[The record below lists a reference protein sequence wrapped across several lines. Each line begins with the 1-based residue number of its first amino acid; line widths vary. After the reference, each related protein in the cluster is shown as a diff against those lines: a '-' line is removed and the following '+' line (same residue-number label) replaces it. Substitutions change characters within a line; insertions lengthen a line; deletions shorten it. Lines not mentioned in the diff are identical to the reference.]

1 MPRKGLVFRRPQATD
16 PVYDSDIVEKFICSM
31 MYEGKK
37 STAQRVFY
45 GAMDQVAK
53 KTNDEPLKIFKKAIE
68 IVKPLLEVK
77 TRRVGGA
84 NYQVPV
90 EVNPFRRQSLAIRW
104 LLLYAR
110 TRSGKTMTDK
120 LAEELLDAAN
130 SRGGA
135 MKKKEDVHRM
145 AEAKQAGRETA
156 RQQKQSGRRKKEKRG
171 CSPHA
176 QSKQGVCAL
185 SLVIGLVRRG

>member
-1 MPRKGLVFRRPQATD
+1 MPRKGFVTRRDVLPDSVYGSDLVQ
-16 PVYDSDIVEKFICSM
+16 KFINSM
-31 MYEGKK
+31 MWDGKR
-37 STAQRVFY
+37 SVAQRIFY
-45 GAMDQVAK
+45 GAMDIIGQ
-53 KTNDEPLKIFKKAIE
+53 KTNDDPVKTFKKAVE
-68 IVKPLLEVK
+68 NVKPVLEVK

-110 TRSGKTMTDK
+110 TRGGKTMTDK
-120 LAEELLDAAN
+120 LADELLDAAN

-145 AEAKQAGRETA
+145 AEANKAFAHYRW
-156 RQQKQSGRRKKEKRG
+156 
-171 CSPHA
+171 
-176 QSKQGVCAL
+176 
-185 SLVIGLVRRG
+185 

>member
-1 MPRKGLVFRRPQATD
+1 MPRKVLVSRRKQEVD
-16 PVYDSDIVEKFICSM
+16 PVFGNDLVEKFICSM
-31 MYEGKK
+31 MWDGKK

-53 KTNDEPLKIFKKAIE
+53 KTNDEALKIFKKAVE
-68 IVKPLLEVK
+68 NVKPLLEVK

-104 LLLYAR
+104 LLQYSR
-110 TRSGKTMTDK
+110 ERSGKTMTDR
-120 LAEELLDAAN
+120 LADELIDAAN
-130 SRGGA
+130 ARGGA

-145 AEAKQAGRETA
+145 AEANKAFAHYRW
-156 RQQKQSGRRKKEKRG
+156 
-171 CSPHA
+171 
-176 QSKQGVCAL
+176 
-185 SLVIGLVRRG
+185 

>member
-1 MPRKGLVFRRPQATD
+1 MPRKGFVPRREVTTDSVFGSDLVQ
-16 PVYDSDIVEKFICSM
+16 KFINSM
-31 MYEGKK
+31 MMDGKR
-37 STAQRVFY
+37 STAQRIFY
-45 GAMDQVAK
+45 GAMDQIAQ
-53 KTNDEPLKIFKKAIE
+53 KTNDDALKTFKKAIE
-68 IVKPLLEVK
+68 NVKPVLEVK

-145 AEAKQAGRETA
+145 AEANKAFAHYRW
-156 RQQKQSGRRKKEKRG
+156 
-171 CSPHA
+171 
-176 QSKQGVCAL
+176 
-185 SLVIGLVRRG
+185 

>member
-1 MPRKGLVFRRPQATD
+1 
-16 PVYDSDIVEKFICSM
+16 M
-31 MYEGKK
+31 MYDGKR
-37 STAQRVFY
+37 SNAQRIFY
-45 GAMDQVAK
+45 GAMDQIQV
-53 KTNDEPLKIFKKAIE
+53 KTNDDPLKVFKKAVE
-68 IVKPLLEVK
+68 NVKPVLEVK

-120 LAEELLDAAN
+120 LAEELLDASNA
-130 SRGGA
+130 RGGA

-145 AEAKQAGRETA
+145 AEANKAFAHYRW
-156 RQQKQSGRRKKEKRG
+156 
-171 CSPHA
+171 
-176 QSKQGVCAL
+176 
-185 SLVIGLVRRG
+185 

>member
-1 MPRKGLVFRRPQATD
+1 MPRKGFVPRREVTTDSVYGSDLVQ
-16 PVYDSDIVEKFICSM
+16 KFINSM
-31 MYEGKK
+31 MWDGKR
-37 STAQRVFY
+37 STAQRIFY
-45 GAMDQVAK
+45 GAMDQIGQ
-53 KTNDEPLKIFKKAIE
+53 KTNGDPLATFKKAIE
-68 IVKPLLEVK
+68 NVKPVLEVK

-110 TRSGKTMTDK
+110 TRSGRTMTDK

-145 AEAKQAGRETA
+145 AEANKAFAHYRW
-156 RQQKQSGRRKKEKRG
+156 
-171 CSPHA
+171 
-176 QSKQGVCAL
+176 
-185 SLVIGLVRRG
+185 

>member
-1 MPRKGLVFRRPQATD
+1 MPRKGFVPRREVPADSVFGSDLVQ
-16 PVYDSDIVEKFICSM
+16 KFINSM
-31 MYEGKK
+31 MWDGKR
-37 STAQRVFY
+37 SNAQRIFY
-45 GAMDQVAK
+45 GAMEQIAQ
-53 KTNDEPLKIFKKAIE
+53 KTNADPVVTFKKAVE
-68 IVKPLLEVK
+68 NVKPVLEVK

-120 LAEELLDAAN
+120 LAEELMDAAN
-130 SRGGA
+130 ARGGA

-145 AEAKQAGRETA
+145 AEANKAFAHYRW
-156 RQQKQSGRRKKEKRG
+156 
-171 CSPHA
+171 
-176 QSKQGVCAL
+176 
-185 SLVIGLVRRG
+185 

>member
-1 MPRKGLVFRRPQATD
+1 MPRKGFVPRREVTTDSVYCSDLVQ
-16 PVYDSDIVEKFICSM
+16 KFINSM
-31 MYEGKK
+31 MWDGKR
-37 STAQRVFY
+37 STAQRIFY
-45 GAMDQVAK
+45 GAMDQIGQ
-53 KTNDEPLKIFKKAIE
+53 KTNGDPLATFKKAIE
-68 IVKPLLEVK
+68 NVKPVLEVK

-110 TRSGKTMTDK
+110 TRSGRTMTDK

-145 AEAKQAGRETA
+145 AEANKAFAHYRW
-156 RQQKQSGRRKKEKRG
+156 
-171 CSPHA
+171 
-176 QSKQGVCAL
+176 
-185 SLVIGLVRRG
+185 

>member
-68 IVKPLLEVK
+68 NVKPLLEVK

-90 EVNPFRRQSLAIRW
+90 EVNQFRRQSLAIRW
-104 LLLYAR
+104 LLQYSRERA
-110 TRSGKTMTDK
+110 GKTMIDK
-120 LAEELLDAAN
+120 LADEVIDAAN
-130 SRGGA
+130 ARGGA
-135 MKKKEDVHRM
+135 MKKNE
-145 AEAKQAGRETA
+145 E
-156 RQQKQSGRRKKEKRG
+156 RRRTGGGNK
-171 CSPHA
+171 
-176 QSKQGVCAL
+176 GVW
-185 SLVIGLVRRG
+185 G

>member
-1 MPRKGLVFRRPQATD
+1 MPRKGFVQRREVTTDSVYGSDLVQ
-16 PVYDSDIVEKFICSM
+16 KFINSM
-31 MYEGKK
+31 MWDGKR
-37 STAQRVFY
+37 STAQRIFY
-45 GAMDQVAK
+45 GAMDQIGQ
-53 KTNDEPLKIFKKAIE
+53 KTNDDPLKTFKKAVDN
-68 IVKPLLEVK
+68 VKPVLEVK

-110 TRSGKTMTDK
+110 TRSGKSMTDK

-145 AEAKQAGRETA
+145 AEANKAFAHYRW
-156 RQQKQSGRRKKEKRG
+156 
-171 CSPHA
+171 
-176 QSKQGVCAL
+176 
-185 SLVIGLVRRG
+185 

>member
-1 MPRKGLVFRRPQATD
+1 MPRKGFVQRREVTTDSVYGSDLVQ
-16 PVYDSDIVEKFICSM
+16 KFINSM
-31 MYEGKK
+31 MWDGKR
-37 STAQRVFY
+37 STAQRIFY
-45 GAMDQVAK
+45 GAMDQIGQ
-53 KTNDEPLKIFKKAIE
+53 KTNDDPLKTFKKAVE
-68 IVKPLLEVK
+68 NVKPVLEVK

-110 TRSGKTMTDK
+110 TRSGKSMTDK
-120 LAEELLDAAN
+120 LAEELLEAAN

-145 AEAKQAGRETA
+145 AEANKAFAHYRW
-156 RQQKQSGRRKKEKRG
+156 
-171 CSPHA
+171 
-176 QSKQGVCAL
+176 
-185 SLVIGLVRRG
+185 

>member
-1 MPRKGLVFRRPQATD
+1 MPRKGFVQRREVTTDSVYGSDLVQ
-16 PVYDSDIVEKFICSM
+16 KFINSM
-31 MYEGKK
+31 MWDGKR
-37 STAQRVFY
+37 STAQRIFY
-45 GAMDQVAK
+45 GAMDQIGQ
-53 KTNDEPLKIFKKAIE
+53 KTNDDPLKTFKKAVE
-68 IVKPLLEVK
+68 NVKPVLEVK

-90 EVNPFRRQSLAIRW
+90 EVNQFRRQSLAIRW

-110 TRSGKTMTDK
+110 TRSGKSMTDK

-145 AEAKQAGRETA
+145 AEANKAFAHYRW
-156 RQQKQSGRRKKEKRG
+156 
-171 CSPHA
+171 
-176 QSKQGVCAL
+176 
-185 SLVIGLVRRG
+185 

>member
-1 MPRKGLVFRRPQATD
+1 MPRKGIVIKRSQATD
-16 PVYDSDIVEKFICSM
+16 PVYASDIVEKFICSM

-45 GAMDQVAK
+45 GAMDQIAK
-53 KTNDEPLKIFKKAIE
+53 KTNDDALKLFKKAIE
-68 IVKPLLEVK
+68 NVKPLLEVK

-104 LLLYAR
+104 LLLYSRERA
-110 TRSGKTMTDK
+110 GKTMIDK
-120 LAEELLDAAN
+120 LADELIDAAN
-130 SRGGA
+130 GRGGA

-145 AEAKQAGRETA
+145 AEANKAFAHYRW
-156 RQQKQSGRRKKEKRG
+156 
-171 CSPHA
+171 
-176 QSKQGVCAL
+176 
-185 SLVIGLVRRG
+185 

>member
-1 MPRKGLVFRRPQATD
+1 MPRKGFIVRREVPPDSVYGSDLVQ
-16 PVYDSDIVEKFICSM
+16 KFINSM
-31 MYEGKK
+31 MWDGKR
-37 STAQRVFY
+37 SNAQRIFY
-45 GAMDQVAK
+45 GAMEQIAQ
-53 KTNDEPLKIFKKAIE
+53 KTNDDALKTFKKAVE
-68 IVKPLLEVK
+68 NVKPVLEVK

-110 TRSGKTMTDK
+110 TRSGKTMTDR
-120 LAEELLDAAN
+120 LAEDLLDAAN

-145 AEAKQAGRETA
+145 AEANKAFAHYRW
-156 RQQKQSGRRKKEKRG
+156 
-171 CSPHA
+171 
-176 QSKQGVCAL
+176 
-185 SLVIGLVRRG
+185 

>member
-1 MPRKGLVFRRPQATD
+1 MPRKGFVQRREVTTDSVYGSDLVQ
-16 PVYDSDIVEKFICSM
+16 KFINSM
-31 MYEGKK
+31 MWDGKR
-37 STAQRVFY
+37 STAQRIFY
-45 GAMDQVAK
+45 GAMDQIGQ
-53 KTNDEPLKIFKKAIE
+53 KTNDDPLKTFKKAVE
-68 IVKPLLEVK
+68 NVKPVLEVK

-90 EVNPFRRQSLAIRW
+90 EVNQFRRQSLAIRW

-110 TRSGKTMTDK
+110 TRSGRSMTDK

-145 AEAKQAGRETA
+145 AEANKAFAHYRW
-156 RQQKQSGRRKKEKRG
+156 
-171 CSPHA
+171 
-176 QSKQGVCAL
+176 
-185 SLVIGLVRRG
+185 

>member
-1 MPRKGLVFRRPQATD
+1 MPRKGFVVRRMVPPDSVFGSDLVQ
-16 PVYDSDIVEKFICSM
+16 KFINSM
-31 MYEGKK
+31 MWDGKR
-37 STAQRVFY
+37 SNAQRIFY
-45 GAMDQVAK
+45 GAMDQIAQ
-53 KTNDEPLKIFKKAIE
+53 KTNDDPLKTFKKAVDN
-68 IVKPLLEVK
+68 VKPVLEVK

-120 LAEELLDAAN
+120 LAEELMEAAN
-130 SRGGA
+130 ARGGA

-145 AEAKQAGRETA
+145 AEANKAFAHYRW
-156 RQQKQSGRRKKEKRG
+156 
-171 CSPHA
+171 
-176 QSKQGVCAL
+176 
-185 SLVIGLVRRG
+185 